1 MPDTATPQVSG
12 QPPATPPTDS
22 APKNGADIKAEA
34 TASTEPKLLAGKFKT
49 AEDLEKSYKELESKL
64 GQRTVTSDASLEEF
78 LGKAG
83 LKPEDLGKAYK
94 ETGKLSDDHYKK
106 LAELGVPKAVAD
118 KFIASEA
125 AIAQA
130 HAREIEAVRNDVA
143 KMVGGPDQLNN
154 LLSSAK
160 QFLAP
165 EEIDA
170 VNARLA
176 NPVTVRQEVA
186 ALQARYQTHIG
197 AGRSAPIVN
206 AGTPTINPL
215 AASSLKEFNQ
225 LAAQARA
232 GNAEA
237 RRRMLAT
244 PDELIAQWSIQ

>member
-1 MPDTATPQVSG
+1 MSDTATTPTGGPVV
-12 QPPATPPTDS
+12 TPPTDPKPAAGAEVKVGGN
-22 APKNGADIKAEA
+22 APV
-34 TASTEPKLLAGKFKT
+34 EPKLLAGKFKT
-49 AEDLEKSYKELESKL
+49 PEDLEKSYKELESKL
-64 GQRTVTSDASLEEF
+64 GQRTVNPDASVEEF

-94 ETGKLSDDHYKK
+94 ETGKLADEHYKK

-125 AIAQA
+125 AMAQA
-130 HAREIEAVRNDVA
+130 HAREAEAVKNDVA

-154 LLSSAK
+154 LLTSAK
-160 QFLAP
+160 DFLAP
-165 EEIDA
+165 EEVEA

-176 NPVTVRQEVA
+176 NPATVRQEVA
-186 ALQARYQTHIG
+186 ALQARYQKHIG
-197 AGRSAPIVN
+197 SERSTPIIN
-206 AGTPTINPL
+206 AGNPTINPL

-225 LAAQARA
+225 LAAQART